1 MAGSVLDE
9 AGRASEPAPETA
21 VEAELATQVANPG
34 HPEPAATAD
43 AALADAATADAGVG
57 AVAATAAG
65 HPLSAPHIEP
75 LERKAPT
82 PFDPAVASASL
93 APALPPKRDRRERLI
108 ATFDNVFFFLGA
120 AAAAWLAYLVL
131 SQSFSHGLEY
141 LWFLIVFYAVL
152 AYLLLPRLHSMLTHI
167 YVPDYFIG
175 RARTNEGLLGDP
187 VNLSLFGSEAQLHT
201 AMLAAG
207 WHRADEVG
215 FRSALRIVTSTLT
228 RRSYSDAPVSP
239 LYLFGQ
245 IQDFTY
251 QQEVDGNPAKRHHV
265 RFWKT
270 PEGWLLPGGYE
281 AEWMAAGTYDRNVGI
296 SLFTLQ
302 VTHRIERETDRERDH
317 IVTTLRDANPEGVFT
332 VIRNFSTGYHAV
344 NGGGDAITTDG
355 DLPIVDLRGV
365 PVSAEGAASAEEVD
379 AAPLPADASLLGQ
392 VVLTTARDSASSNRV
407 KRPIS
412 IYLSYLLMIIR
423 GAIGAGSVIAVFA
436 DWADSVASV
445 RIELPSGAGVDADQL
460 ADIAVWI
467 IVGLASAA
475 FIGYI
480 VLAQLVFVGYNWA
493 RFLVMTLSLI
503 TVAGVAVD
511 FVNRQADLTLATGL
525 INLTF
530 DILVLFALSSADARV
545 FTRERRLRR
554 KARRAARA
562 ATALAAGAAA
572 SAAGQGQPPAI
583 AAR

>member
-1 MAGSVLDE
+1 MPATESAPTVDVEPPDAAEVE
-9 AGRASEPAPETA
+9 APDASRELA
-21 VEAELATQVANPG
+21 VEA
-34 HPEPAATAD
+34 
-43 AALADAATADAGVG
+43 ALAP
-57 AVAATAAG
+57 AVRQ
-65 HPLSAPHIEP
+65 PIEP
-75 LERKAPT
+75 LERKQLD
-82 PFDPAVASASL
+82 PFDPRAVSPSTPPPL
-93 APALPPKRDRRERLI
+93 APKKDRRGRLF
-108 ATFDNVFFFLGA
+108 ALLDNLYFLLGTI
-120 AAAAWLAYLVL
+120 AAAWLAYLVL
-131 SQSFSHGLEY
+131 TQSFSHGLQY
-141 LWFLIVFYAVL
+141 LWFLILFYAVL
-152 AYLLLPRLHSMLTHI
+152 AYLLLPRLHSILTLI

-187 VNLSLFGSEAQLHT
+187 VNLALFGSEAQLHT

-215 FRSALRIVTSTLT
+215 FRSALRIVTSTLS

-239 LYLFGQ
+239 LYLFGN

-317 IVTTLRDANPEGVFT
+317 IVTTLQDANPAGVFS

-355 DLPIVDLRGV
+355 DLPIVDLTRV
-365 PVSAEGAASAEEVD
+365 EVSPEGLASTEVLD
-379 AAPLPADASLLGQ
+379 SAPLPADATLLGQ
-392 VVLTTARDSASSNRV
+392 AVLDTARDSAASNRV

-423 GAIGAGSVIAVFA
+423 GIVGAVSVVAVFA
-436 DWADSVASV
+436 TWADSVAAV
-445 RIELPSGAGVDADQL
+445 RIELPSGADIDADRL

-467 IVGLASAA
+467 IVGAAIAA
-475 FIGYI
+475 FVGYL
-480 VLAQLVFVGYNWA
+480 VMAQLVFAGFNWA
-493 RFLVMTLSLI
+493 RFIVMTFSPDHGGDGGRRVRAQRGRRRNGHGSGQPQLRHLAAVRSLEPRCPGFRPRASPRPQGQARGRPPGRCWPRLGLDAS
-503 TVAGVAVD
+503 VA
-511 FVNRQADLTLATGL
+511 L
-525 INLTF
+525 
-530 DILVLFALSSADARV
+530 DARV
-545 FTRERRLRR
+545 SVRPSIVRR
-554 KARRAARA
+554 
-562 ATALAAGAAA
+562 
-572 SAAGQGQPPAI
+572 SI
-583 AAR
+583 

>member
-1 MAGSVLDE
+1 MQ
-9 AGRASEPAPETA
+9 PAPFD
-21 VEAELATQVANPG
+21 P
-34 HPEPAATAD
+34 TAD
-43 AALADAATADAGVG
+43 AA
-57 AVAATAAG
+57 
-65 HPLSAPHIEP
+65 
-75 LERKAPT
+75 
-82 PFDPAVASASL
+82 SL
-93 APALPPKRDRRERLI
+93 APPLPPKKDRRGRLM
-108 ATFDNVFFFLGA
+108 ATLDNVYFFLGA
-120 AAAAWLAYLVL
+120 ASAAWLAYLVL
-131 SQSFSHGLEY
+131 SQSFSHGFQY
-141 LWFLIVFYAVL
+141 LWFLIVFYALL

-187 VNLSLFGSEAQLHT
+187 VNLALFGSEAQLHT

-215 FRSALRIVTSTLT
+215 FRSALRIVTSTLS

-239 LYLFGQ
+239 LYLFGN

-317 IVTTLRDANPEGVFT
+317 IVATLQDANPEGVFT

-355 DLPIVDLRGV
+355 DLPIVDLTRV
-365 PVSAEGAASAEEVD
+365 PVSAEGAASAEVVD
-379 AAPLPADASLLGQ
+379 SAPLPADATLLGH
-392 VVLTTARDSASSNRV
+392 VVLDTARDSAASNRV

-423 GAIGAGSVIAVFA
+423 GAIGALSVIAVFA
-436 DWADSVASV
+436 TWADSVAAV
-445 RIELPSGAGVDADQL
+445 RIDLPSGAGIDGDQL
-460 ADIAVWI
+460 ADIAVWV
-467 IVGLASAA
+467 IVGLAIVA
-475 FIGYI
+475 FVGYL

-493 RFLVMTLSLI
+493 RFVVMTLSLI
-503 TVAGVAVD
+503 TVASVAIE
-511 FVNRQADLTLATGL
+511 FVNNQADLGTTTGL
-525 INLTF
+525 VNLSF
-530 DILVLFALSSADARV
+530 DILLLFALSSPDARA
-545 FTRERRLRR
+545 FARERRLGRR
-554 KARRAARA
+554 ERRAARA
-562 ATALAAGAAA
+562 AAARSAATPPPAALAA
-572 SAAGQGQPPAI
+572 
-583 AAR
+583 